1 MTAFYLQWIGCA
13 FGVFGAFLLALNT
26 RFSGWGFVS
35 FLASNGCWIGFA
47 VLTNAP
53 GLFYMQVAFTGTS
66 LLGIYRWVLV
76 KPKAAAVRNERPS
89 DVIYNPREFRARK
102 FKGSHE

>member
-1 MTAFYLQWIGCA
+1 MDAFYLQWIGCA
-13 FGVFGAFLLALNT
+13 FGVLGALLLALNN
-26 RFSGWGFVS
+26 RLSGWGFVS
-35 FLASNGCWIGFA
+35 FLASNACWMVFA

-76 KPKAAAVRNERPS
+76 KPKASVPRNGHMP

-102 FKGSHE
+102 SVE